1 LEKNKVRIHLGG
13 HLAYYH
19 RQKQSWLEYALPAPV
34 LLCQIIEEI
43 GVPPGEVAL
52 FIVNGEIVDLGSA
65 IVQDEDTI
73 HLYPPIDG
81 G

>member
-1 LEKNKVRIHLGG
+1 MHIHLGG
-13 HLAYYH
+13 HLAYFH
-19 RQKQSWLEYALPAPV
+19 GRKLSWVEYPLPAPV
-34 LLCQIIEEI
+34 LLCQVIEEI

-52 FIVNGEIVDLGSA
+52 FVVNGEAVDLENA
-65 IVQDEDTI
+65 IVQDEDTV